1 MRNLI
6 AGMVLGLV
14 AVSVA
19 AGENP
24 AQAVD
29 PAAAATEP
37 MAGARQAALDVGK
50 LAGKSKHEVA
60 DYLGSPGR
68 CKFHRWGEIC
78 RYRKRNVEILYIS
91 GKADW
96 ITVEGLKDTAF
107 EPEALRSLGL
117 SVKEPDVRDE
127 KSMLWKDLDGLKEVT
142 IFNTRGMVDHA
153 YIKVATP

>member
-14 AVSVA
+14 AASVT

-24 AQAVD
+24 VPVVD
-29 PAAAATEP
+29 PAAAAIEP
-37 MAGARQAALDVGK
+37 TAGARQAVVDVSK
-50 LAGKSKHEVA
+50 LAGKSKDEVA

-78 RYRKRNVEILYIS
+78 RYRKDKLEILYIS

-96 ITVEGLKDTAF
+96 ITIEELKDIAF
-107 EPEALRSLGL
+107 EAEALRSLGL
-117 SVKEPDVRDE
+117 RVKEPDVRDD
-127 KSMLWKDLDGLKEVT
+127 KSMLWNDLDGLKEVT

-153 YIKVATP
+153 YIKVATL